1 MADEQAALLA
11 QIRALSG
18 AIDQQKS
25 SRGRRG
31 SAQSVYRGGGRGRG
45 AATALS
51 RHRTLI
57 LAGTNAP
64 DAAASE
70 SSTLPDVT
78 DSQVGVEEGRAVSSE
93 EGWVKRKSTHNM
105 SMVSTSAFKKTC
117 VLGLMGPMWYG

>member
-31 SAQSVYRGGGRGRG
+31 SGVYRGGGRGRG

-70 SSTLPDVT
+70 SGTLPEVT
-78 DSQVGVEEGRAVSSE
+78 DSQMGVEEGRAVSSE

-117 VLGLMGPMWYG
+117 VLGLMGAMWYG